1 MFILKSEHE
10 YFDDLV
16 ADLLFL
22 VLSLTQSFYKLSLL
36 MVLHLVIKI
45 ILRIKVINGF
55 SLS

>member
-22 VLSLTQSFYKLSLL
+22 V
-36 MVLHLVIKI
+36 VIHTV
-45 ILRIKVINGF
+45 ILQVITFNGIAF
-55 SLS
+55 SNQNYFEDKNN